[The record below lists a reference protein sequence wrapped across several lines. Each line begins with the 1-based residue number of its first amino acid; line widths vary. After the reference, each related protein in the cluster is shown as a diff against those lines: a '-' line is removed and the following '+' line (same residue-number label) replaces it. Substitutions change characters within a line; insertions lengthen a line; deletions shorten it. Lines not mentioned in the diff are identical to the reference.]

1 MSRRPSVQDQD
12 QTLARRIAVLMR
24 IGTVLAAVLLSAGA
38 ILGGVGAQPVST
50 ALLIAGCTTL
60 VLLPVARLLLM
71 AGHFAR
77 ADGLFLRISVLVLAL
92 VIAGAAVGLL
102 AHPI

>member
-1 MSRRPSVQDQD
+1 MSRRPSVQDQE
-12 QTLARRIAVLMR
+12 QTLARRISVLMR
-24 IGTVLAAVLLSAGA
+24 IGTLLAAVLLSAGA

-50 ALLIAGCTTL
+50 ALLVAGCTTL
-60 VLLPVARLLLM
+60 ILARLLLM

-77 ADGLFLRISVLVLAL
+77 ADRLFLWVSVLVLAL

-102 AHPI
+102 VHPT